1 MPPRIC
7 INQLRRYAQVLI
19 GALYAALD
27 DVTSIEILPHLP
39 DVRGLIL
46 VCEGGI
52 ASRNQKLGKL
62 SQPRDQLLGNSIG
75 KVLLIASGTHV
86 VKGQNSN
93 RGVLG
98 ERKSTC
104 IAEKGG
110 PKRSRLTQVERS
122 PCDREKKKDAGGN
135 AETLAADIRM
145 RN

>member
-1 MPPRIC
+1 MAPRIC

-39 DVRGLIL
+39 DVRGLVL
-46 VCEGGI
+46 VCKGGI
-52 ASRNQKLGKL
+52 ASRNQKLRKL

-75 KVLLIASGTHV
+75 KVLLVVSGTHV

-93 RGVLG
+93 RRLWG
-98 ERKSTC
+98 ERKSIY

-110 PKRSRLTQVERS
+110 P
-122 PCDREKKKDAGGN
+122 
-135 AETLAADIRM
+135 
-145 RN
+145 